1 MLLAYSVHM
10 EESSYAIYLEFLG
23 YLHPKRT
30 WFIGLSYPDTLS
42 NMQGLNS
49 FTGIFNLALPLL
61 LPLVSHHSLHSA
73 HTKVFQRLVSFLLP
87 HFQDSS
93 SSFIQKNPAY
103 GTTLYSKLTYFF
115 APSSVMVQCT
125 KWHLPRPTAQPSAQP
140 HPSFFTPAA
149 SSHHPEC
156 PDPWDFLPQI
166 NLASSKQSPL
176 IFMSVLLSY
185 LSEILPSISIALF
198 HIFLMLHIPQS
209 HQTFLFQHA
218 DSFQHIPTTATVPAL
233 HSPPIQYLLCTAF
246 STLLHIL
253 LFCL

>member
-93 SSFIQKNPAY
+93 SSFIQKKSSLWNNP
-103 GTTLYSKLTYFF
+103 
-115 APSSVMVQCT
+115 
-125 KWHLPRPTAQPSAQP
+125 
-140 HPSFFTPAA
+140 
-149 SSHHPEC
+149 
-156 PDPWDFLPQI
+156 
-166 NLASSKQSPL
+166 
-176 IFMSVLLSY
+176 
-185 LSEILPSISIALF
+185 LF
-198 HIFLMLHIPQS
+198 QTNIFLCPILS
-209 HQTFLFQHA
+209 HGAVHQMTFTQTYC
-218 DSFQHIPTTATVPAL
+218 PA
-233 HSPPIQYLLCTAF
+233 
-246 STLLHIL
+246 
-253 LFCL
+253 